1 MLNSSCHIG
10 LSQAGILMGLGH
22 PKNDFELFETMF
34 KSLRD
39 VCVCVYVCMLG
50 VGVKLFVL
58 RIYSFYRSK
67 LKPS

>member
-1 MLNSSCHIG
+1 
-10 LSQAGILMGLGH
+10 MGLGH

-34 KSLRD
+34 KSLRG
-39 VCVCVYVCMLG
+39 VCVLG